1 MKAKLVLKRMLRN
14 IALVLLLEATV
25 ALCGYGLLV
34 FSDASVFVGLRT
46 IWIETAMTTGEHQ
59 WLATAFFPKETIR
72 SVMDAQIVDVE
83 GIGGLDLDFSQP
95 EMLDRLEGQAAEDA
109 SKPDDILGQQDLVV
123 GGPDY
128 VGNTVLVNDVEQ
140 GIVIS
145 EVKGSSYRG
154 KVVMIDDPSR
164 VRIATTENK
173 GGIGEKVLG
182 YLEQENAL
190 IACNANGF
198 QDYNGVGDGG
208 DIIGL
213 TYSSGQSWGDYLGEY
228 VSFGFDT
235 EDRFLVG
242 YFSNWEDYQIRD
254 GAQFK
259 PALIV
264 DGEQLISGTA
274 GYGLQPRTVIGQ
286 RADGVVIILVV
297 DGRQVGWS
305 TGIALGQCADILY
318 AYGCVNAAACD
329 GGSSSILAYDGEIIT
344 RCSSPASGG
353 RYLPNAW
360 VVDRKEVPEEPD
372 QVILDGSGL
381 LGMIG
386 ADNSSDGSLENP
398 FLGKG

>member
-1 MKAKLVLKRMLRN
+1 MILVLE
-14 IALVLLLEATV
+14 IAVGLCGYLLLEHSQAP
-25 ALCGYGLLV
+25 
-34 FSDASVFVGLRT
+34 VFVGLRT

-59 WLATAFFPKETIR
+59 WLATLFFPQETIR
-72 SVMDAQIVDVE
+72 EVMDKQVVDVDS
-83 GIGGLDLDFSQP
+83 IGGLNLDFSQS
-95 EMLDRLEGQAAEDA
+95 EMLDVMEGQSAASDQA
-109 SKPDDILGQQDLVV
+109 NADILGQRDLVV

-128 VGNTVLVNDVEQ
+128 VGNTVLVNDIEQ

-145 EVKGSSYRG
+145 EVRGSSYRG
-154 KVVMIDDPSR
+154 KLIMIDDPSR
-164 VRIATTENK
+164 VRIATTSQK
-173 GGIGEKVLG
+173 GSIGTKVLG
-182 YLEQENAL
+182 YLEQENAI

-198 QDYNGVGDGG
+198 YDQGGVGNGG
-208 DIIGL
+208 QVIGL
-213 TYSSGQSWGDYLGEY
+213 TRSDGESWGSYLGEY
-228 VSFGFDT
+228 VSFGFDDQ
-235 EDRFLVG
+235 DRFLVG
-242 YFSNWEDYQIRD
+242 YFSDWDAYNIRD

-264 DGEQLISGTA
+264 DREQLISGTA

-286 RADGVVIILVV
+286 REDGVVIILVV

-329 GGSSSILAYDGEIIT
+329 GGSSSIVAYDDKIIS

-360 VVDRKEVPEEPD
+360 VVDRKEVAEEPSS
-372 QVILDGSGL
+372 VIMDGSQL
-381 LGMIG
+381 LNMIG
-386 ADNSSDGSLENP
+386 VGGSEVIAENP